1 MYTQNIARDIKE
13 MLVNEISHFVFENYY
28 KQNGFS
34 KEHDYYSMKSLK
46 RKDLLLFPNTLIE
59 KIHDPHNAL
68 I

>member
-1 MYTQNIARDIKE
+1 
-13 MLVNEISHFVFENYY
+13 MLVNEISHFIFENYY